1 VRAHAPPRGW
11 QVPNAP
17 PRLLTEAQTAEY
29 LSVSVFTLQRWR
41 SEKRYDLPFIKLG
54 KLIRYRIEHL
64 DAWLESHTVTNESN

>member
-1 VRAHAPPRGW
+1 
-11 QVPNAP
+11 
-17 PRLLTEAQTAEY
+17 
-29 LSVSVFTLQRWR
+29 VFTLQRWR